1 MPVEPLLLHRGDFW
15 PPGYVWQYLETFLV
29 FTHVLPSSNRERSR
43 VLLNTL
49 ECTGQPPQR
58 HDLPPDVPN
67 VTVEKVHL
75 GEIQKA
81 LLLKLDWV
89 VHCDCHTLLVGLEGH
104 SGSSL
109 DSCAGPKDT
118 AIRS

>member
-1 MPVEPLLLHRGDFW
+1 MH
-15 PPGYVWQYLETFLV
+15 ET
-29 FTHVLPSSNRERSR
+29 TS
-43 VLLNTL
+43 TK
-49 ECTGQPPQR
+49 R

-67 VTVEKVHL
+67 VTVEKVQL

-89 VHCDCHTLLVGLEGH
+89 APCDRHTLLVGLEGQR
-104 SGSSL
+104 GSSL

-118 AIRS
+118 AIRG